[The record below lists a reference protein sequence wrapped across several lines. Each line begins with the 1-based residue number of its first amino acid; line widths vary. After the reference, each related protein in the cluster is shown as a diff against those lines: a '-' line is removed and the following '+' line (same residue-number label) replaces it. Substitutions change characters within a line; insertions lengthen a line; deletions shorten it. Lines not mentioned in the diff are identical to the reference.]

1 MKAISS
7 FLTNLPRKQKVFAL
21 VLSDCLIAFLCWIVF
36 GPPFSILIA
45 SNFQSTLFNL
55 IYSNYVSFVIPFLFS
70 HIPASTIKT
79 ATTIIAI
86 IINVKF
92 IVLFFIWEYFI

>member
-1 MKAISS
+1 
-7 FLTNLPRKQKVFAL
+7 
-21 VLSDCLIAFLCWIVF
+21 
-36 GPPFSILIA
+36 
-45 SNFQSTLFNL
+45 
-55 IYSNYVSFVIPFLFS
+55 LFS

>member
-55 IYSNYVSFVIPFLFS
+55 IYSNYVSFVIPFLFTF
-70 HIPASTIKT
+70 IYFYLSTQI
-79 ATTIIAI
+79 
-86 IINVKF
+86 
-92 IVLFFIWEYFI
+92 Y